1 MWGRPFK
8 NFGFLSQYMFFLYF
22 SSMSETATVKKIFV
36 ALFISLISKTH
47 SPWTLHWWI
56 GVDQL
61 TGRGP
66 VGVRENILSIRLSII
81 IHCVWG
87 RGREGIETWGKS
99 NCGSTSD
106 QSRNHS
112 WDLQIETLPPDTP
125 WDSSLGTSF
134 GSLLGLL
141 QGIATYSN
149 ERTSHCSLSKPYKA
163 FKGS

>member
-1 MWGRPFK
+1 MYVFNRVFPNDQTFSDRAPNEIYVVSTCEGGPSKISDFYL
-8 NFGFLSQYMFFLYF
+8 NICFLYF

-61 TGRGP
+61 TWRGP

-112 WDLQIETLPPDTP
+112 WDLEIEMEPRY
-125 WDSSLGTSF
+125 SF
-134 GSLLGLL
+134 
-141 QGIATYSN
+141 
-149 ERTSHCSLSKPYKA
+149 R
-163 FKGS
+163 